1 MPWARKYINVT
12 DEFYDQAVA
21 SGAGF
26 RVQPLTDI
34 HLNSHLRWEL
44 EANGN
49 IEYVYI
55 MAAAAF
61 LTLLIACINFMN
73 LMTAKSA
80 QRAKEIGIRKTL
92 GAFRNQLTL
101 QFLSESVSI
110 ALLAVCLAILFVEGS
125 LPVYNSLTGYNFE
138 LHYMESLPILIG
150 IGLAT
155 GILAGIY
162 PSLVLSAIRPHTIL
176 KGKYTS
182 SSHGISLRK
191 VLLVVQFGISMTLIT
206 GVATIFNQLGY
217 IRNKNLGFK
226 KEEVLVVPLKNE
238 DVSRRMDAL
247 KSELL
252 RIDGVTAVS
261 ASSNVPGG
269 QYNQNSVF
277 SLEHPDDD
285 IDFSEAFVDYDF
297 LKVMS
302 IEMADGRFFT
312 PRGAGDSSVS
322 FVINQTGAEQ
332 LQLGNPVGKQ
342 IRWEAYGRGITGE
355 VIGVMKDF
363 HFQSLH
369 NVVQPLVL
377 VMYPAYNHLIIR
389 LDPTDLDNKI
399 AQISNVYKEF
409 DDSFEFEFSFLDDRL
424 NQQYAA
430 EERTGIVFATFA
442 SLAVL
447 IACFGLFAMATL
459 IFNQR
464 IKEVSIRKVLGASVP
479 GLIVLLLNDFTKLI
493 LIAIVIAT
501 PAAWWMMNQ
510 WLNNFIYQVGIEPLT
525 FVLSGLSLVLLSW
538 LTLSYFTVKT
548 SRINPAETLKCE

>member
-1 MPWARKYINVT
+1 
-12 DEFYDQAVA
+12 
-21 SGAGF
+21 
-26 RVQPLTDI
+26 
-34 HLNSHLRWEL
+34 
-44 EANGN
+44 
-49 IEYVYI
+49 
-55 MAAAAF
+55 
-61 LTLLIACINFMN
+61 
-73 LMTAKSA
+73 
-80 QRAKEIGIRKTL
+80 
-92 GAFRNQLTL
+92 
-101 QFLSESVSI
+101 
-110 ALLAVCLAILFVEGS
+110 
-125 LPVYNSLTGYNFE
+125 
-138 LHYMESLPILIG
+138 
-150 IGLAT
+150 
-155 GILAGIY
+155 
-162 PSLVLSAIRPHTIL
+162 
-176 KGKYTS
+176 
-182 SSHGISLRK
+182 
-191 VLLVVQFGISMTLIT
+191 
-206 GVATIFNQLGY
+206 
-217 IRNKNLGFK
+217 
-226 KEEVLVVPLKNE
+226 
-238 DVSRRMDAL
+238 MDAL

-285 IDFSEAFVDYDF
+285 IAFSEAFVDYDF

-312 PRGAGDSSVS
+312 PRGARYSSVS
-322 FVINQTGAEQ
+322 VVINLTGAEQ
-332 LQLGNPVGKQ
+332 LHLGNPVGKQ